1 PARVRTRV
9 RYLGCNSNTTAS
21 TAEMVEPATVA
32 QPAPAIP
39 RAGRPQRP
47 KIKVKAKSAFTGSP
61 TASTNTAVQ
70 LSPRPAKKLLTAA
83 TIKAGS
89 AAKHR
94 QRKYTTSSSRIGG

>member
-1 PARVRTRV
+1 M
-9 RYLGCNSNTTAS
+9 AS
-21 TAEMVEPATVA
+21 TDEVVDAATVA

-39 RAGRPQRP
+39 RAGSPQRP
-47 KIKVKAKSAFTGSP
+47 KIKVNAKSAFMVSP
-61 TASTNTAVQ
+61 TASTNNTVQ

-94 QRKYTTSSSRIGG
+94 QRKYTTSSSWIGDECPPRAAMCGANGHR